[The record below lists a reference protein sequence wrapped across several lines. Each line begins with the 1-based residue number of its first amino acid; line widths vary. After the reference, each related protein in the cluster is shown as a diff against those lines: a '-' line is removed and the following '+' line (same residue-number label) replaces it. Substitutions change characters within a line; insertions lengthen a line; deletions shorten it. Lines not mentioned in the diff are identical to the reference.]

1 MFMLRSQI
9 WKFVDSVKT
18 QNQNILR
25 KNYFFYKEKYII
37 VINRKTVVFP

>member
-9 WKFVDSVKT
+9 WKFVDSAKT
-18 QNQNILR
+18 QNQILR
-25 KNYFFYKEKYII
+25 KNYFFFKEKYII